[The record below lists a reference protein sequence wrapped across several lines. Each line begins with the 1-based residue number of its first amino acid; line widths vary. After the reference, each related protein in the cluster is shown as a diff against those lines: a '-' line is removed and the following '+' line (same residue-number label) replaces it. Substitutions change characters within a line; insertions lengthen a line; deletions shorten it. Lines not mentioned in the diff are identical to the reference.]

1 MKKREVKHGF
11 NTNAMLA
18 VLATGVLAFGV
29 GCACHCPPPGGH
41 ARGPGGPAMQGH
53 RPLPPAP
60 LFQALDTNHDGVI
73 DANEI
78 ANASASLKTLDK
90 NGDGQLTQDELRPAR
105 PPQNRGPE
113 SGHDRPFASP
123 PGEK

>member
-1 MKKREVKHGF
+1 MNKIEVKNGF
-11 NTNAMLA
+11 KTNAMLA
-18 VLATGVLAFGV
+18 VLAVGMLAFGV